1 MSNEWLNDLR
11 RKMEDHTEDVPDGLW
26 KNIREEL
33 FVEDRENGIPGSV
46 PNDLKAQK
54 AVIEFNRPLMYRIVG
69 VAATAIIFV
78 ILGGLFDFTG
88 KKDKPEIKEEYT
100 AKENAQNEPIADYT
114 EKKSIKYI
122 DIQDFSS
129 IQKGQENQGL
139 IQDYFK
145 DYLPTVKLSSGINQV
160 SKSEINLQNKTFAEN
175 KPAQQ
180 ENAGATTENPL
191 FEETAETYPL
201 MTKEEKKKKE
211 EAEKTK
217 NLAFNKAKRNWM
229 LGLGTGNATS
239 NSTDHFPG
247 YASLTGTTPSLPE
260 MWSLGSGED
269 PLMSILLA
277 NQDKKVDATIRH
289 KTPVTFGVSV
299 YKNVGKKWSIGTGVN
314 YTKLSAELTSGS
326 QSDFISSEQNIH
338 YVGIPVQVNYNV
350 VQKGAFTGYITGGG
364 AVEKAVSGDIKTK
377 YIVDGSVKQELKE
390 DIREKPV
397 QVSVNSAVGVQFKVV
412 KYIGIYAEPGLGYH
426 FKDNSS
432 LKTIYKEKP
441 LNFNL
446 KFGVRIALD

>member
-33 FVEDRENGIPGSV
+33 FVEDENNGIPGSV

-69 VAATAIIFV
+69 VAATVIIFL

-88 KKDKPEIKEEYT
+88 KKHQPEIKKQYT
-100 AKENAQNEPIADYT
+100 VEDNFQEKPISNPVANYFG
-114 EKKSIKYI
+114 K
-122 DIQDFSS
+122 DFGNQFFSPE
-129 IQKGQENQGL
+129 QKGKQKKNSGQE
-139 IQDYFK
+139 
-145 DYLPTVKLSSGINQV
+145 YLKNSLTVINFSSGINLV
-160 SKSEINLQNKTFAEN
+160 DKSEVHLQNEIFSEN
-175 KPAQQ
+175 KLTQK
-180 ENAGATTENPL
+180 ENKGTTTENP
-191 FEETAETYPL
+191 FVEEAYPL
-201 MTKEEKKKKE
+201 MTKEERKKKE
-211 EAEKTK
+211 ESEAKK
-217 NLAFNKAKRNWM
+217 LAFNKAKRNWM
-229 LGLGTGNATS
+229 LGLGTENASS
-239 NSTDHFPG
+239 NSTDQFPG
-247 YASLTGTTPSLPE
+247 YASLTGATPSLPE

-269 PLMSILLA
+269 PLMYILLA

-289 KTPVTFGVSV
+289 KTPLTFGASV
-299 YKNVGKKWSIGTGVN
+299 YKNLGKKWSIGTGIN

-350 VQKGAFTGYITGGG
+350 IQKGAFTGYLTGGG
-364 AVEKAVSGDIKTK
+364 TVEKAVSGDIKTK
-377 YIVDGSVKQELKE
+377 YIVDGAVKQEIKE

-412 KYIGIYAEPGLGYH
+412 KYIGIYAEPGVGYH

-441 LNFNL
+441 LNFNV
-446 KFGVRIALD
+446 KFGVRILLD

>member
-33 FVEDRENGIPGSV
+33 FVEDENNGIPGSA

-54 AVIEFNRPLMYRIVG
+54 AVIRFNRPLLYRIVG
-69 VAATAIIFV
+69 VAAAIVIFF
-78 ILGGLFDFTG
+78 ILGGLFDFIG
-88 KKDKPEIKEEYT
+88 NKQKPELKKQYAVKDYFRKKTGDRLINENSVSDIEIQNFSLNSNRLLNRIFIKE
-100 AKENAQNEPIADYT
+100 
-114 EKKSIKYI
+114 
-122 DIQDFSS
+122 
-129 IQKGQENQGL
+129 
-139 IQDYFK
+139 
-145 DYLPTVKLSSGINQV
+145 
-160 SKSEINLQNKTFAEN
+160 TF
-175 KPAQQ
+175 
-180 ENAGATTENPL
+180 ENPL
-191 FEETAETYPL
+191 SEIKSGVEDNENNTSENSQHNRDVFENILAQKGDAKNTGENPFSEESETYTL
-201 MTKEEKKKKE
+201 MTKEEKKQKE
-211 EAEKTK
+211 ESEKMKT
-217 NLAFNKAKRNWM
+217 LAFAKRKKNWM
-229 LGLGTGNATS
+229 LGLGTGNASS
-239 NSTDHFPG
+239 NSTDQFPG
-247 YASLTGTTPSLPE
+247 YATLNGATPTLPE

-277 NQDKKVDATIRH
+277 NQDKKVDATIKH
-289 KTPVTFGVSV
+289 KTPVTFGATV
-299 YKNVGKKWSIGTGVN
+299 YKNLGKKWSIGTGIN
-314 YTKLSAELTSGS
+314 YTKLSAELTSGTS
-326 QSDFISSEQNIH
+326 SDFISSEQNIH

-350 VQKGAFTGYITGGG
+350 IQKGAFTGYITGGG

-377 YIVDGSVKQELKE
+377 YIVDGTIKQEIKE

-412 KYIGIYAEPGLGYH
+412 KYIGIYAEPGVGYH

-446 KFGVRIALD
+446 KFGVRIVLD